1 MTEKLRKIDIEE
13 KRAVVVEWITKFA
26 ETDEIREI
34 EVEALKKT
42 LSSCGADFE
51 QNPETLMLLG
61 EYTNKAK
68 RPGLDAV
75 WGNETIDGFWHQI
88 GLFIEGHEIETGIEL
103 PKLKKSGHKFSG
115 MRQFFGE
122 ITAFAA
128 GQLDFETFKKY
139 SEARIMNGRKWQEG
153 KKDERIRVAV
163 PTKDK
168 PILLSSYP
176 SEYPRFAIDTIFAKS
191 K

>member
-1 MTEKLRKIDIEE
+1 MTEKLNKVDIEG
-13 KRAVVVEWITKFA
+13 KRAVVAEWIGKF
-26 ETDEIREI
+26 TEIGKVEEI
-34 EVEALKKT
+34 DVSILKSVLT
-42 LSSCGADFE
+42 HYGADFE
-51 QNPETLMLLG
+51 HGPEALRPLG

-68 RPGLDAV
+68 RPGLDTV
-75 WGNETIDGFWHQI
+75 WGKETVDVFWNQI
-88 GLFIEGHEIETGIEL
+88 NLFIEKHETETEVEL

-128 GQLDFETFKKY
+128 GQIDFDTFKKY
-139 SEARIMNGRKWQEG
+139 SEIRMFNGKKWQEG
-153 KKDERIRVAV
+153 KKDKRIKVTV

-176 SEYPRFAIDTIFAKS
+176 SEYPGFAITTIFAK
-191 K
+191 

>member
-1 MTEKLRKIDIEE
+1 MAEKLRETDIEE
-13 KRAVVVEWITKFA
+13 KKAAVVEWITKFT
-26 ETDEIREI
+26 EKGEI
-34 EVEALKKT
+34 EEIDVVILKRV
-42 LSSCGADFE
+42 LIHCGADFE
-51 QNPETLMLLG
+51 QSPEALVPLG

-75 WGNETIDGFWHQI
+75 WGKEAVDNFWSQI
-88 GLFIEGHEIETGIEL
+88 NLFIEKHEAGVGIEL

-122 ITAFAA
+122 VTALAA
-128 GQLDFETFKKY
+128 GQLDFETFRKY
-139 SEARIMNGRKWQEG
+139 SEARLFNGRKWQEG
-153 KKDERIRVAV
+153 KKNERIRVDV

-176 SEYPRFAIDTIFAKS
+176 SEYPRFAIDTIIQK
-191 K
+191 